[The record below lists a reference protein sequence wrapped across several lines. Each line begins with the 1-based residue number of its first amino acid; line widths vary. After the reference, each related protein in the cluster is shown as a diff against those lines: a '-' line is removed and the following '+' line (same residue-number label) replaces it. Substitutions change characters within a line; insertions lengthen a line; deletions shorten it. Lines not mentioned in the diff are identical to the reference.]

1 MSKIKFLLFITLLTS
16 SFLTGCSYSN
26 TENETENRK
35 NIDFIAKMSNGDYWD
50 SVKLGANEAAKEFNV
65 NLNFIGPMKETDV
78 SEQLRELNQ
87 ASNGKSDGIILAP
100 ADYKALSE
108 VTSKIF
114 DKKIPIIIVDS
125 AISTNKITGY
135 IASDNKAAGQKLG
148 EKLIDLV
155 GKESTVGIINFVKGA
170 KNAEEREAGAVS
182 TFSKFPDVKIAAIEY
197 CMSDKKL
204 AYELTKKMIS
214 SHNKL
219 NGIIALSAIASDG
232 AAEAI
237 DDMHLKEKIKLV
249 TFDNSIEE
257 ISYIENGVIEASL
270 VQQQFNMGYLA
281 VKYAAMSA
289 RGEKIPKKFITNSI
303 IIDKSSLYL
312 PQYEKIIFPFINES

>member
-16 SFLTGCSYSN
+16 SFLTGCSYTN
-26 TENETENRK
+26 TKNETENRK
-35 NIDFIAKMSNGDYWD
+35 NIDFIAKTSNGDYWD

-65 NLNFIGPMKETDV
+65 NLNFIGPTKETDV

-87 ASNGKSDGIILAP
+87 ASNRKSDGIILAP
-100 ADYKALSE
+100 TDYKALSE
-108 VTSKIF
+108 ATSKIF

-155 GKESTVGIINFVKGA
+155 GKESTVGIINFVKGS
-170 KNAEEREAGAVS
+170 KNAEEREAGAL
-182 TFSKFPDVKIAAIEY
+182 TAFSKFSDVKIAAIEY

-219 NGIIALSAIASDG
+219 NGIISLSAIASDG

-249 TFDNSIEE
+249 TFDNSLEE
-257 ISYIENGVIEASL
+257 ISYIDNGVVQASL
-270 VQQQFNMGYLA
+270 VQQQFNMGYLS

-289 RGEKIPKKFITNSI
+289 RGQKIPKKFVTNSI
-303 IIDKSSLYL
+303 IIDKRSLYL